1 MKHIMNLNIEPFNMI
16 YDGSKTIELRLY
28 DKKRRA
34 VSVGDT
40 IVFLRTDNSDHRIEA
55 EVIALHIFPTFK
67 ELYAALPLTKC
78 GYTEE
83 NAAQASPDDM
93 LVYYPG
99 SSQQKTGV
107 VGIEI
112 KVTGRSPL
120 EE

>member
-1 MKHIMNLNIEPFNMI
+1 MTHIMNLNTEPFGMI
-16 YDGSKTIELRLY
+16 YDGRKTIELRLY

-34 VSVGDT
+34 IKVGDT
-40 IVFLRTDNSDHRIEA
+40 IVFWRTDSNRYWIEA
-55 EVIALHIFPTFK
+55 EVTALHIFPTFK
-67 ELYAALPLTKC
+67 ELYEALPLTKC

-93 LVYYPG
+93 LAYYPG
-99 SSQQKTGV
+99 SSQLKTGV

-120 EE
+120 DE